1 MGAGKLAP
9 HLLIVEKEM
18 HKLEYL
24 WLDGCEPT
32 QIRNKTKIVKYFGTK
47 GEEAPTWGFDGSST
61 QQAEG
66 HSSDCVLQP
75 VRFYSNPLDANSTL
89 VLCEVWNVDDTP
101 HPTNTRKILEETIP
115 EGIEEWVGFEQ
126 EYTLYDLETDKPLG
140 WPMIGEPPPQGDY
153 YCGRNIGEKI
163 VREHTDACLETG
175 ISICGTNAEVM
186 LGQWEYQ
193 IGAGG
198 SIAMSDDLW
207 VARWLME
214 RICEKHNVSVSLHP
228 KPIEGDWNGAGCHTN
243 FSTKE
248 MREEGGYD
256 KIIEACEKL
265 SKNPQEH
272 IDAYGQDNDQ
282 RLTGL
287 HETCSITDF
296 RYGVSDRGASIRI
309 PWQVEKDGKG
319 YLEDRRPASN
329 CDPYVVSAKLINTIC
344 K

>member
-1 MGAGKLAP
+1 
-9 HLLIVEKEM
+9 M

-24 WLDGCEPT
+24 WLDGCTPT
-32 QIRNKTKIVKYFGTK
+32 QIRYKTKVVKEFGK
-47 GEEAPTWGFDGSST
+47 SNEAPIWGFDGSST
-61 QQAEG
+61 EQADG
-66 HSSDCVLQP
+66 NNSDCVLKP
-75 VRFYSNPLDANSTL
+75 VRVYPNPLETNSSI

-101 HPTNTRKILEETIP
+101 HESNTRRLLEETITDD
-115 EGIEEWVGFEQ
+115 IDEWVGFEQ
-126 EYTLYDLETDKPLG
+126 EYTLFKGGKPYG
-140 WPMIGEPPPQGDY
+140 WPSVGQPPPQGDY
-153 YCGRNIGEKI
+153 YCGRNIGEKGS
-163 VREHTDACLETG
+163 REHKNACIEAG

-198 SIAMSDDLW
+198 SIHMSDDLW
-207 VARWLME
+207 VARWLLE
-214 RICEKHNVSVSLHP
+214 RICEEHELVISLHP
-228 KPIEGDWNGAGCHTN
+228 KPIQGDWNGAGCHTN

-248 MREEGGYD
+248 MRGDGGYD
-256 KIIEACEKL
+256 EILEACEKL

-287 HETCSITDF
+287 HETCSITEF

-309 PWQVEKDGKG
+309 PWQVKRDKKG

-329 CDPYVVSAKLINTIC
+329 CDPYVVSQKLIETIC
-344 K
+344 S

>member
-1 MGAGKLAP
+1 
-9 HLLIVEKEM
+9 M

-24 WLDGCEPT
+24 WLDGCTPT
-32 QIRNKTKIVKYFGTK
+32 QIRYKTKVVKEFGK
-47 GEEAPTWGFDGSST
+47 SNEAPIWGFDGSST
-61 QQAEG
+61 EQADG
-66 HSSDCVLQP
+66 NNSDCVLKP
-75 VRFYSNPLDANSTL
+75 VRVYPNPLETNSSI

-101 HPTNTRKILEETIP
+101 HESNTRRLLEETITDD
-115 EGIEEWVGFEQ
+115 IDEWVGFEQ
-126 EYTLYDLETDKPLG
+126 EYTLFKGGKPYG
-140 WPMIGEPPPQGDY
+140 WPSVGQPPPQGDY
-153 YCGRNIGEKI
+153 YCGRNIGEK
-163 VREHTDACLETG
+163 VSREHMNACIEAG

-198 SIAMSDDLW
+198 SIHMSDDLW
-207 VARWLME
+207 VARWLLE
-214 RICEKHNVSVSLHP
+214 RICEEHEVVISLHP
-228 KPIEGDWNGAGCHTN
+228 KPIQGDWNGAGCHTN

-248 MREEGGYD
+248 MRGDGGYD
-256 KIIEACEKL
+256 EILEACEKL

-287 HETCSITDF
+287 HETCSITEF

-309 PWQVEKDGKG
+309 PWQVKRDKKG

-329 CDPYVVSAKLINTIC
+329 CDPYVVSQKLIKTIC
-344 K
+344 S

>member
-1 MGAGKLAP
+1 
-9 HLLIVEKEM
+9 M

-24 WLDGCEPT
+24 WLDGCTPT
-32 QIRNKTKIVKYFGTK
+32 QIRYKTKVVKEFGK
-47 GEEAPTWGFDGSST
+47 SNEAPIWGFDGSST
-61 QQAEG
+61 EQADG
-66 HSSDCVLQP
+66 NNSDCVLKP
-75 VRFYSNPLDANSTL
+75 VRVYPNPLETNSSI

-101 HPTNTRKILEETIP
+101 HESNTRRLLEETITDC
-115 EGIEEWVGFEQ
+115 IDEWVGFEQ
-126 EYTLYDLETDKPLG
+126 EYTLFKGGKPYG
-140 WPMIGEPPPQGDY
+140 WPSVGQPPPQGDY
-153 YCGRNIGEKI
+153 YCGRNIGEK
-163 VREHTDACLETG
+163 VSREHMNACIEAG

-198 SIAMSDDLW
+198 SIHMSDDLW
-207 VARWLME
+207 VARWLLE
-214 RICEKHNVSVSLHP
+214 RICEEHEVVISLHP
-228 KPIEGDWNGAGCHTN
+228 KPIQGDWNGAGCHTN

-248 MREEGGYD
+248 MRGDGGYD
-256 KIIEACEKL
+256 EILEACEKL

-287 HETCSITDF
+287 HETCSITEF

-309 PWQVEKDGKG
+309 PWQVKRDKKG

-329 CDPYVVSAKLINTIC
+329 CDPYVVSQKLIETIC
-344 K
+344 S